1 MAFFGTPCMF
11 IVYAEYLAARMMSF
25 GRTSRLSASTV
36 QIALIAN
43 GLLSSMC
50 KVSFKALFLFLVTLQ
65 YCNIRHPDQ
74 FLVDG
79 VLLPWPGC
87 ETAWILHRLPDQ
99 PSPPSVLQGK
109 ILWWAVGEKCC
120 SRDLVWQGWSDQLQD
135 VHSGCRKCSRHH
147 N

>member
-1 MAFFGTPCMF
+1 MF
-11 IVYAEYLAARMMSF
+11 IVYAEYLAARMTMSF
-25 GRTSRLSASTV
+25 GKTSRLSVLTA

-50 KVSFKALFLFLVTLQ
+50 KVSFKALFLYLVTLQ

-79 VLLPWPGC
+79 VFLPWLGC
-87 ETAWILHRLPDQ
+87 ETAWILHRPPDQ

-109 ILWWAVGEKCC
+109 IL
-120 SRDLVWQGWSDQLQD
+120 
-135 VHSGCRKCSRHH
+135 
-147 N
+147 